1 MATKARPQ
9 SQQLRLL
16 DASSVPVKLRLDE
29 RTRRLGLAHIAKIRA
44 QLTEQQ
50 RQRSSADRSAAA

>member
-1 MATKARPQ
+1 METLARPQ

-16 DASSVPVKLRLDE
+16 DSSSVPVQLRLDE

-44 QLTEQQ
+44 QLAEQQ
-50 RQRSSADRSAAA
+50 RQRTDADRSAAA

>member
-1 MATKARPQ
+1 MATKARPH

-16 DASSVPVKLRLDE
+16 DASSVPVQLRLDE

-50 RQRSSADRSAAA
+50 RQRSSADQSAAA

>member
-1 MATKARPQ
+1 MATKARSD

-16 DASSVPVKLRLDE
+16 DSSSVPVQLRLDE

-44 QLTEQQ
+44 QLAEQQ
-50 RQRSSADRSAAA
+50 RQRTDADQSAAA

>member
-1 MATKARPQ
+1 MATKARPH

-16 DASSVPVKLRLDE
+16 DSSSVPVKLRLDE

-44 QLTEQQ
+44 QLAQQQ
-50 RQRSSADRSAAA
+50 RQRTDADRSAAA